1 MKLTWLLGKVLG
13 VVSLSMNQTKLM
25 ALPIDPPRSLC
36 MTVRWCPGGNMQKI
50 VQFYDNIVAAWEAA
64 WDWIVEALRPVV
76 YPLLI
81 LGVLVWLVI
90 LVTT

>member
-1 MKLTWLLGKVLG
+1 
-13 VVSLSMNQTKLM
+13 
-25 ALPIDPPRSLC
+25 
-36 MTVRWCPGGNMQKI
+36 MQKI